1 MKKLLSLTLTFLII
15 LSLFSSCVIH
25 IPTNN
30 KTDSGTNTANTNT
43 TTDNSPDKV
52 EGNVSKLQ
60 FNYDYGFHIE
70 NKLTLLVDSSHLGRG
85 FESIEIPDDI
95 VAGDIINI
103 VHTGSI
109 VTLES
114 YPGQSYLE
122 NGEVISYSFS
132 YAYVIHY
139 MKETFNIE
147 TIKSS
152 YDYDDAYVILDR
164 TGKYVSLDEYTGDEI
179 YLVVDQEKYQYKQ
192 NGASSNADKEAPD
205 EIIPIAS
212 MFAYNPRDLE
222 DGQVTSISSSE
233 ALRIA
238 EEHFYYN
245 YAEDG
250 IGFEYSTGMGDHSDG
265 NWEVFFKKL
274 YTNGTIGEAYY
285 YTIDKATGEILSIS
299 IEKDNLIDDS
309 IKTSRFMYTFAYWHI
324 YDTLTG
330 EAYATLL
337 CDDSYINIDIQE
349 PLNITAGDMLIVEHT
364 GDFIT
369 AETYPGSTSL
379 YNGEVVSYRFEYS
392 TVYTLFGEEVDSEAI
407 RNKYD
412 FRWGDYYVILNREG
426 DFVSLDEYDGE
437 IIYLVL
443 DKERAEKIDKNEI
456 QPSWDE
462 TKIPIACALAYNP
475 RDLED
480 GKPVKTVAELRNEK
494 VTIDLDY
501 HEMGDMLEKEE
512 TEADITKHQFGY
524 IGTNE
529 SGNKYIIYAP
539 NVYSYY
545 VSIKCTDDFSDVV
558 DVIRKIEFDYFNRA
572 HTGSNDEMHID
583 TVELFDS
590 EILITFPDFDSYALC
605 QEELLNKLSELDSVL
620 KIKVSYLNIQDGSDA
635 VENPYEYINLGYYYK
650 LEEENRLFST
660 YEEFCEAFE
669 NGLPS
674 AEKLDVITAETFESY
689 YVFMIISTYSGGTYG
704 FDISDAKVDGN
715 RVFFT
720 TNKYIK
726 SGIHDMWQAT
736 DYCIVLVPKQELGEL
751 PNDISS
757 VIDMQVGVYIDGN
770 VKTPIDIG
778 DAILIAQNHFFATYD
793 TTLPEG
799 FIYTAKWI
807 DGENDDYWYILIYQ
821 KDINNPEN
829 LIVGGCFTYI
839 INKSTGEIVD
849 IEAGE

>member
-30 KTDSGTNTANTNT
+30 KTDSGTNTSTNSNTQSNKDTNTEGNTGSNNTTNTNT

-114 YPGQSYLE
+114 YPGKSYLE

-132 YAYVIHY
+132 YSDVIHLEGEEFELT
-139 MKETFNIE
+139 MPNIE
-147 TIKSS
+147 LV
-152 YDYDDAYVILDR
+152 YDFSNPYVILDR
-164 TGKYVSLDEYTGDEI
+164 NGKFVALDEYEGDEL
-179 YLVVDQEKYQYKQ
+179 YLVYNQEKY
-192 NGASSNADKEAPD
+192 D
-205 EIIPIAS
+205 EIKDELENNTSEGYPSVRRPIAS
-212 MFAYNPRDLE
+212 MFAYNPRDL
-222 DGQVTSISSSE
+222 Q
-233 ALRIA
+233 
-238 EEHFYYN
+238 
-245 YAEDG
+245 
-250 IGFEYSTGMGDHSDG
+250 
-265 NWEVFFKKL
+265 
-274 YTNGTIGEAYY
+274 
-285 YTIDKATGEILSIS
+285 
-299 IEKDNLIDDS
+299 
-309 IKTSRFMYTFAYWHI
+309 
-324 YDTLTG
+324 
-330 EAYATLL
+330 
-337 CDDSYINIDIQE
+337 
-349 PLNITAGDMLIVEHT
+349 
-364 GDFIT
+364 
-369 AETYPGSTSL
+369 
-379 YNGEVVSYRFEYS
+379 
-392 TVYTLFGEEVDSEAI
+392 
-407 RNKYD
+407 
-412 FRWGDYYVILNREG
+412 
-426 DFVSLDEYDGE
+426 
-437 IIYLVL
+437 
-443 DKERAEKIDKNEI
+443 
-456 QPSWDE
+456 
-462 TKIPIACALAYNP
+462 
-475 RDLED
+475 D

-529 SGNKYIIYAP
+529 SGNKYVIYAP

-558 DVIRKIEFDYFNRA
+558 DVIRKIEYDYFNRA

-674 AEKLDVITAETFESY
+674 AEKLDVITEETFESY

-829 LIVGGCFTYI
+829 LIDGGCFTYI